1 MTMHSHRRN
10 HEIKVRFNEIE
21 FEELNKKVSQ
31 TKMSREKFI
40 RHCIKK
46 TEIKMPPPIEFY
58 KWINECN
65 AIGNNLNQIA
75 RKLNSNEMIDK
86 NVCLS
91 ILENLQNFVRTME
104 QEYRG

>member
-1 MTMHSHRRN
+1 MTMYRHRRN
-10 HEIKVRFNEIE
+10 HEIKVRFNDVE

-46 TEIKMPPPIEFY
+46 TEIKMPPSIDFY

-75 RKLNSNEMIDK
+75 RKLNSNEIIDK
-86 NVCLS
+86 TVCLS
-91 ILENLQNFVRTME
+91 TLENLQSFIQTME

>member
-1 MTMHSHRRN
+1 MTINRHKRN
-10 HEIKVRFNEIE
+10 HEIKVRFNDIE
-21 FEELNKKVSQ
+21 FDDLNKKVSQ

-46 TEIKMPPPIEFY
+46 TEIKMPPSIEFY

-75 RKLNSNEMIDK
+75 KQLNSHYGINSEECINVLNKLN
-86 NVCLS
+86 
-91 ILENLQNFVRTME
+91 NFIQTME
-104 QEYRG
+104 KEVRG